1 MKDQNTRAYLAFKE
15 FYDYH
20 RLAGVSIIDFIVR
33 FEYLYHK
40 LKQFDMKLPEGVQ
53 VVFLLNAANISEDNE
68 NWQVQQLEKSL
79 MKYERK
85 NTENIWRSCCL

>member
-20 RLAGVSIIDFIVR
+20 RPAGVSIIDFLVR

-79 MKYERK
+79 MK
-85 NTENIWRSCCL
+85 I